1 VNVSMKKIFLLN
13 LIVTLYGGTLFCMDN
28 SSSHVFLSKNLDL
41 ENNDDDSNYIST
53 SEDEEETS
61 ENDSKILKNL
71 KTKIER
77 LKYLE
82 GLRYSELRIQKKDK
96 LIEEIYKNIEKVI
109 QLTKSMKTENE
120 NFESF
125 VQEME
130 EINFSLQEYID
141 GNNNLTS
148 QHLVPVLN
156 KIFPIIETIQKVAEE
171 NKTND
176 SISIPLNKKIIIA
189 ILSSALLII
198 HCS

>member
-1 VNVSMKKIFLLN
+1 
-13 LIVTLYGGTLFCMDN
+13 
-28 SSSHVFLSKNLDL
+28 
-41 ENNDDDSNYIST
+41 
-53 SEDEEETS
+53 
-61 ENDSKILKNL
+61 
-71 KTKIER
+71 
-77 LKYLE
+77 
-82 GLRYSELRIQKKDK
+82 
-96 LIEEIYKNIEKVI
+96 
-109 QLTKSMKTENE
+109 MKTENE